1 LTFLLGMEALL
12 NMGVTTALLPN
23 KGLPLPFVSYGGSS
37 LLAAMIA
44 IGILINIHRQGVHL
58 RREDLPVI
66 RRKHR
71 WTPQL

>member
-1 LTFLLGMEALL
+1 
-12 NMGVTTALLPN
+12 
-23 KGLPLPFVSYGGSS
+23 
-37 LLAAMIA
+37 MIA

-66 RRKHR
+66 RRTYR

>member
-1 LTFLLGMEALL
+1 MEALL

-44 IGILINIHRQGVHL
+44 VGILINIHRQGVHL
-58 RREDLPVI
+58 SRAELPII